1 MEFMMKRYPL
11 FAAAA
16 VTALFLTADA
26 FAQTSTTR
34 QDSVDAMA
42 NGGKRV
48 RITYENLT
56 KGQSFSPSVFVTHN
70 SSAPP
75 LFKEGEKASFGLM
88 RIAEEGNAGPFL
100 SAEVAKKIGGPFGTA
115 VQGIST
121 LPGQKRSVEIEVT
134 RDHPMLSGVWM
145 LVMTNDG
152 FTGINALNAYELTQP
167 RTMDLMAYDAGT
179 EKNNEKK
186 SHLIAMMG
194 TARDPENG
202 VVSHHKGIRGDADA
216 PAEWKFD
223 TAKPVARIT
232 FAPADTG
239 DMTGSR

>member
-1 MEFMMKRYPL
+1 MKSHSL
-11 FAAAA
+11 LALI
-16 VTALFLTADA
+16 TASGVLVSAGA
-26 FAQTSTTR
+26 FGQTSTSR
-34 QDSVDAMA
+34 QDSSDAMA

-56 KGQSFSPSVFVTHN
+56 KSQAFSPSVFVTHN

-75 LFKEGEKASFGLM
+75 LFKEGQKASFGLM

-121 LPGQKRSVEIEVT
+121 LPGHKRSVDIEVT
-134 RDHPMLSGVWM
+134 QDHPMLSGVWM

-152 FTGINALNAYELTQP
+152 FTGINAINAYELTQP
-167 RTMDLMAYDAGT
+167 RTLELMAYDAGT

-194 TARDPENG
+194 AERDPENG
-202 VVSHHKGIRGDADA
+202 VVAKHKGIRGDADA
-216 PAEWKFD
+216 PADWKFD
-223 TAKPVARIT
+223 PDKPVARIT
-232 FAPADTG
+232 IAPIAAS